1 MKRAPIHLGP
11 AVRGFTLL
19 ELTVALAA
27 SAVVLSAIF
36 GIFSRAI
43 HLRDNATERSRDA
56 RVRLRAANVIRND
69 LRNAF
74 ISGGT
79 LAATLEGS
87 QESHGASF
95 PGYLKFTTTT
105 TPDDADVPSTDVQEV
120 EYYIVSDP
128 VATGSKA
135 GLLVRATT
143 RDLLATVRE
152 QAPEETLLADVAS
165 MEVSFYDGTGWKD
178 SWAISDD
185 DKTLPTAVRVR
196 LKTTLNPAPI
206 EVLVPWTTQLK
217 DEATQ

>member
-1 MKRAPIHLGP
+1 MKRP
-11 AVRGFTLL
+11 ANSRTERVGGFTLL

-43 HLRDNATERSRDA
+43 HLRDNATERTRDA

-69 LRNAF
+69 LRNAY
-74 ISGGT
+74 ISGNTGVT

-87 QESHGASF
+87 EESHGASF

-105 TPDDADVPSTDVQEV
+105 TPDDADDPSADVQQV
-120 EYYIVSDP
+120 EYYIVNDP
-128 VATGSKA
+128 NAVGTKT

-165 MEVSFYDGTGWKD
+165 MEVSFYDGTEWKE
-178 SWAISDD
+178 SWAFSDD
-185 DKTLPTAVRVR
+185 NKTLPTAVRVR
-196 LKTTLNPAPI
+196 LKTTLNTAPI
-206 EVLVPWTTQLK
+206 EVLVPWTAQLK
-217 DEATQ
+217 D